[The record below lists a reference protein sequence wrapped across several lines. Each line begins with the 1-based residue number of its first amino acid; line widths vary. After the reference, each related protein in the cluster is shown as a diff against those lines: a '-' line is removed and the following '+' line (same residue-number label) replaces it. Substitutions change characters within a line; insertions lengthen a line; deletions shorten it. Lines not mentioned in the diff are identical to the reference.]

1 MISCVVVAAVFCTPG
16 AEGRLLGGHVV
27 DGRCGLLYS
36 GWLLCRHGWS
46 VQYGDG
52 VHRVSVRLPDVRGLL
67 HVEMLQMKRHGRWQW
82 PVPGPGI
89 TGKGR
94 QALVIA
100 AVRAALDQ
108 TANSFIALNF
118 HVALTVL
125 ATSCHSL
132 TMSSVAAMQSLSPG
146 DEDLAQLYHQVL
158 AGFAEESPS
167 GEQSGHPSMSPS
179 SDRDL
184 ESFYGQY
191 HDGEGTPTAN
201 RMQPSARSATNCAS
215 FRCSAHPV

>member
-1 MISCVVVAAVFCTPG
+1 MVG
-16 AEGRLLGGHVV
+16 
-27 DGRCGLLYS
+27 LYS
-36 GWLLCRHGWS
+36 MAVVYTEC
-46 VQYGDG
+46 
-52 VHRVSVRLPDVRGLL
+52 SVRLPDIRGLL

-167 GEQSGHPSMSPS
+167 GEQSAHPAMPPS
-179 SDRDL
+179 ADRDL

-191 HDGEGTPTAN
+191 HDGEGTPTAT
-201 RMQPSARSATNCAS
+201 RLQPSARSVSHCAS
-215 FRCSAHPV
+215 FRCGARPG